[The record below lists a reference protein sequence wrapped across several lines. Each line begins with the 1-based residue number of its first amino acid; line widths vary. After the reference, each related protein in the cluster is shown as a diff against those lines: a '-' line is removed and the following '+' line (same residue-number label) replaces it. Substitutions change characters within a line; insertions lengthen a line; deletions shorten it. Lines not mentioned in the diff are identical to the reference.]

1 MRKLATAAVV
11 AGLFLGGAGA
21 AVAAVADSWHK
32 TPAFRDPGVE
42 FAQVKYLWEPK
53 GRNHGGFHF
62 RGTLNDTDHG
72 DGHNVYVEVKVE
84 GYDWNRFKGVQRKKV
99 SLDKVVWDGAAQ
111 YTSLAEMRA
120 CRDRGTLRPDNCSD
134 PRTFSRKGR

>member
-1 MRKLATAAVV
+1 M
-11 AGLFLGGAGA
+11 
-21 AVAAVADSWHK
+21 
-32 TPAFRDPGVE
+32 E
-42 FAQVKYLWEPK
+42 YLWEPK

-62 RGTLNDTDHG
+62 RGHLNDSKPN
-72 DGHNVYVEVKVE
+72 DGHNVYVEVRVE
-84 GYDWNRFKGVQRKKV
+84 GYDWNRFKGVQKKKV

-134 PRTFSRKGR
+134 PRTFSRKGH